1 MRHIHAIMHYLC
13 ICSAD
18 LAIMHVGQIQAGFLM
33 HIVLGVGVVNPSS
46 NSRGG
51 LSGAKRP
58 FPINLSV
65 RPYVIIHLDRCATIA
80 LRSNWFPAV
89 FSKFVNFVLITK

>member
-65 RPYVIIHLDRCATIA
+65 RPYVAERQSLFEAIGFLLFPPPKII
-80 LRSNWFPAV
+80 SY
-89 FSKFVNFVLITK
+89 